1 MGEFDD
7 NPEFQKLLA
16 GRDDV
21 DLVQFMLELAA
32 DAYPQLDRMGCL
44 LEIDRLGVACCD
56 HQSQRRASCT
66 RSRLVATSQLLYEIE
81 GFHGNCEGYYEAQN
95 SYLNDVLARRCG
107 IPISLGILYMAV
119 ASRTGLKMFGVNAPG
134 HFVVGCAGGGEPCFV
149 DPFTNGDVLDRASC
163 KSRLD
168 RMLNKPGVIGDDD
181 LCAAAPRDI
190 AARVLRNLKT
200 SHAMHNRWPA
210 ALRVQQRLAAL
221 LPQIAEEQR
230 DLGLVHLRVGQPG
243 KALAVLN
250 EYANICDAQ
259 QAAAVQPS
267 IRTAHRMIAELN

>member
-21 DLVQFMLELAA
+21 DLVQFVLELAA

-95 SYLNDVLARRCG
+95 SYLNDVLA
-107 IPISLGILYMAV
+107 
-119 ASRTGLKMFGVNAPG
+119 
-134 HFVVGCAGGGEPCFV
+134 
-149 DPFTNGDVLDRASC
+149 
-163 KSRLD
+163 
-168 RMLNKPGVIGDDD
+168 
-181 LCAAAPRDI
+181 APRNSHF
-190 AARVLRNLKT
+190 ARHPLHGR
-200 SHAMHNRWPA
+200 
-210 ALRVQQRLAAL
+210 RLAHRF
-221 LPQIAEEQR
+221 EDVRRQR
-230 DLGLVHLRVGQPG
+230 RGSFRRRLCCRR
-243 KALAVLN
+243 
-250 EYANICDAQ
+250 
-259 QAAAVQPS
+259 
-267 IRTAHRMIAELN
+267 RTMVC